1 MLDICSKR
9 VALITGKGG
18 VGRTTLSAALAKAAA
33 AQGVRVLLTEIGEP
47 DGDYTPLARIFGR
60 DTFPGQPTALGPNL
74 MGCTL
79 WPRLG
84 HELFFKRV
92 IPVGPV
98 VRAANNSAALRKLL
112 DSAPSFREMG
122 VFYHMFW
129 LLEQTRS
136 DGEYTHELVI
146 IDMPASGHTLG
157 LTGLRD
163 RLKSL
168 MPTGPIARV
177 LDDGEPYFHDP
188 EKTGAYI
195 VTLPEVLPVTECLEL
210 AEGLRDS
217 RTPIGG
223 VFVNRMLADPF
234 TADERE
240 ALAPHVDS
248 PLYGMARYRQV
259 PKGEQALERLQS
271 STDLPIHVVPE
282 VAATGAE
289 LIDGIAR
296 TLQSSEAQCA

>member
-18 VGRTTLSAALAKAAA
+18 VGRTTLAAGLAKAAA
-33 AQGVRVLLTEIGEP
+33 AQGLRVLLTEIGEP

-60 DTFPGQPTALGPNL
+60 DTFPGEPVSLATNL
-74 MGCTL
+74 QGCTL
-79 WPRLG
+79 WPRKG
-84 HELFFKRV
+84 HEMFFRRV

-122 VFYHMFW
+122 VFYHMYW
-129 LLEQTRS
+129 LLEQTRP
-136 DGEYTHELVI
+136 DGEYLHELVI

-163 RLKSL
+163 RLKAL

-177 LDDGEPYFHDP
+177 LDDGAPYFHDP
-188 EKTGAYI
+188 DKTGAYI
-195 VTLPEVLPVTECLEL
+195 VTLPETLPVTECLEL
-210 AEGLRDS
+210 AEGLRAN
-217 RTPIGG
+217 RTPVGG
-223 VFVNRMLADPF
+223 IFVNRMLPDPF
-234 TADERE
+234 TAEERE
-240 ALAPHVDS
+240 ALGRFRNE

-259 PKGEQALERLQS
+259 PAGEASLAHLQA
-271 STDLPIHVVPE
+271 STELPIHVVPE
-282 VAATGAE
+282 VAETGTA
-289 LIDGIAR
+289 LIDGVVQ
-296 TLQSSEAQCA
+296 TLQDKEARCA